1 MKNRACT
8 PLPCR
13 SPLMFMCRKPAAYF
27 PVLPLLVFI
36 ATFAVMLTFPAWP
49 AHAEDGASDG
59 APPADL
65 TILTI
70 EQLMEIEVDTVS
82 GASRYEQP
90 VTEAPASVTIVTA
103 EEIKMFGY
111 RTLADILESV
121 PGFSVINDRNYR
133 YVGIRGFGMP
143 GDYGTRMLLLVDGV
157 RQNDTVYQS
166 GYVGHEL
173 VVDIDLVERV
183 EIIRGPGHTL
193 YGANAVLA
201 VINVITRRGRD
212 MNGVEVSGAAGS
224 YDTYKGRLSFGKK
237 FAGGLEM
244 LVSGTYLYSQG
255 QDLYYPEFDAPA
267 TNSGWAR
274 DCDRERS
281 GSAFLKL
288 AYRDLVLEGGYVKRD
303 KAIPTAPW
311 GTVFNDSGTETT
323 DSSLFLD
330 LKYQRTFDNGL
341 DVMGRFSWNQYNYDG
356 YYRYNDAGEGEAPL
370 LYTNVDKIRNSWIAG
385 EVQLTKELGERHKI
399 VAGVEFR
406 DALRMDQMNYDTEV
420 NLDDRRTTWN
430 TGVYLQDEY
439 QVFDSL
445 ALNVGVRYDHFDTF
459 GDTVNPRVA
468 LIYSPFS
475 HTTLKFL
482 FGTAFR
488 PPNGYELY
496 YGDGATQ
503 KANTDL
509 KEERSTNYE
518 LILEQSLGRHF
529 RGTVSG
535 YYTRVKDLIVLTTDP
550 ADEMMLFR
558 NIGKVESKGVE
569 LLLDGKWD
577 NGIRGRISYAFQDAR
592 DVAAD
597 EWLVNSARHL
607 AKLHLLF
614 PLVREKVFFGVEEQ
628 YTSRKKTGSG
638 GRTGDFFVTNLTLST
653 RNLLH
658 DFELSAS
665 VYNLFNTG
673 YHVPASE
680 EHVQESIRQ
689 DGRSFRVKATWRF

>member
-1 MKNRACT
+1 MKCRACT

-13 SPLMFMCRKPAAYF
+13 SSLTVMRRRPAASF
-27 PVLPLLVFI
+27 HVLRLWAVI
-36 ATFAVMLTFPAWP
+36 AAIAVMLTFPGWP
-49 AHAEDGASDG
+49 CHAEDGASNG
-59 APPADL
+59 SPPADL
-65 TILTI
+65 TTLTI

-111 RTLADILESV
+111 RTLADILKSV
-121 PGFSVINDRNYR
+121 PGFSVINDRNYQ
-133 YVGIRGFGMP
+133 YVGIRGFGLP

-157 RQNDTVYQS
+157 RQNDTVYQT
-166 GYVGHEL
+166 GYVGYEL

-193 YGANAVLA
+193 YGANAMLG

-224 YDTYKGRLSFGKK
+224 YDTYNGRLSFGKK

-281 GSAFLKL
+281 GSVFLKL
-288 AYRDLVLEGGYVKRD
+288 AYRDLMLEGGYVKRD
-303 KAIPTAPW
+303 KTIPTAPW
-311 GTVFNDSGTETT
+311 GTVFNDTGTETT
-323 DSSLFLD
+323 DNSLFLD
-330 LKYQRTFDNGL
+330 LKYRRTFENGL

-370 LYTNVDKIRNSWIAG
+370 FYTNVDKTRNSWIAG

-399 VAGVEFR
+399 VGGVEFR
-406 DALRMDQMNYDTEV
+406 DALRMTQQNYDMEV
-420 NLDDRRTTWN
+420 NLDDHRATWN
-430 TGVYLQDEY
+430 AGVYLQDEY

-445 ALNVGVRYDHFDTF
+445 ALNAGVRYDHFDTF

-468 LIYSPFS
+468 LICSPFS

-488 PPNGYELY
+488 PPSGYELY

-503 KANTDL
+503 KSNTDL

-518 LILEQSLGRHF
+518 LILEQSLGRSL
-529 RGTVSG
+529 RGALSG
-535 YYTRVKDLIVLTTDP
+535 YYTRVKDLIALVTDP
-550 ADEMMLFR
+550 DEGLLVFR
-558 NIGKVESKGVE
+558 NIGKVECRGVE

-577 NGIRGRISYAFQDAR
+577 NGIRGRVSYAFQDAR
-592 DVAAD
+592 DVTAD
-597 EWLVNSARHL
+597 EWLANSARHL
-607 AKLHLLF
+607 AKLNLSF
-614 PLVREKVFFGVEEQ
+614 PLVRDKVFLGVEEQ
-628 YTSRKKTGSG
+628 YTSRKKTPSD
-638 GRTGDFFVTNLTLST
+638 GRAGDFFVTNLTLST
-653 RNLLH
+653 RNLLQ
-658 DFELSAS
+658 DLELSAS

-673 YHVPASE
+673 YSVPASE
-680 EHVQESIRQ
+680 EHIQESIRQ